1 MSSPPIRRIGFKK
14 IGLQILIFLVPEK
27 FSPHKNRSVF
37 LMRFDLRVLNIA
49 LRVVAHELS
58 ANPRSYGVDQTLSVC
73 FIAEWASHVNSSQV
87 IVPLFLD
94 VVFLDICLD
103 CLDFFVAHREKVAAA
118 LTTA

>member
-37 LMRFDLRVLNIA
+37 LMCFDFRVLDIA

-58 ANPRSYGVDQTLSVC
+58 ANPRSYAVDQTLSVC
-73 FIAEWASHVNSSQV
+73 FITKWASHVNPGQKIMS
-87 IVPLFLD
+87 LFLD
-94 VVFLDICLD
+94 AVFLDICLY
-103 CLDFFVAHREKVAAA
+103 CFDFLVAHREKVAAT